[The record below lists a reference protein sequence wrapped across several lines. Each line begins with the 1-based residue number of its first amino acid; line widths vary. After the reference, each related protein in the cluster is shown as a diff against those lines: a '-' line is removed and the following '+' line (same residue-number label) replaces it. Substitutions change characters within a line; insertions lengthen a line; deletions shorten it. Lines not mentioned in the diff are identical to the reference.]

1 MVVTGNGYHA
11 ELTNR
16 VNFEEDETAIRCPH
30 DVYRAGIEVEILHQ
44 LPDGCLDRG
53 GQLVRYLSIR
63 VFVTIL
69 AEVRLSSSLLL
80 GEHCHAGA
88 LTVEVE
94 GPDLIFFFELLL
106 IQGRERDV
114 PAMLGHALLVDHR
127 RVGSEFTV
135 VET

>member
-16 VNFEEDETAIRCPH
+16 VNFEEDITAVSRP
-30 DVYRAGIEVEILHQ
+30 DNVYRAGIQTKIVHQ
-44 LPDGCLDRG
+44 LPYGRFDRS
-53 GQLVRYLSIR
+53 GQFVRHLSIR

-80 GEHCHAGA
+80 SEHSHAVA

-94 GPDLIFFFELLL
+94 GPDLIFLPQLFL
-106 IQGRERDV
+106 I
-114 PAMLGHALLVDHR
+114 
-127 RVGSEFTV
+127 
-135 VET
+135 